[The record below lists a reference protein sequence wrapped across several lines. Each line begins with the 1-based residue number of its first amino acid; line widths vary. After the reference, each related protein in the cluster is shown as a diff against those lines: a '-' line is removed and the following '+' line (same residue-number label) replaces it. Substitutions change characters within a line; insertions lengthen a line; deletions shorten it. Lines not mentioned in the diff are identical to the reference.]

1 MEKEP
6 KTKKCSNC
14 CRAPQPIKE
23 FVNAKGREC
32 STCNKCREK
41 GKRNDNK
48 PDRREYHNDLN
59 KEKKYS
65 EEWRKKQLQE
75 RPQEYREHNNK
86 VAKEWKSNNPEYVAV
101 WSRTHTNARLNAL
114 KHSAEKRG
122 IEWLLTDDEA
132 KTMLTSP
139 CIYCEHINLEERVN
153 GIDRLDSDKPYTA
166 ENCRPCCKNCNYMKG
181 TFDPRTFI
189 EQAKKIASCQVVF
202 PDAPVCKEHKKV
214 NRKKIPSQE

>member
-1 MEKEP
+1 MAE
-6 KTKKCSNC
+6 TKKCSNC
-14 CRAPQPIKE
+14 SRLPQEIKE
-23 FVNAKGREC
+23 FINSKGKEC
-32 STCNKCREK
+32 STCNKCRQK
-41 GKRNDNK
+41 GRKHDSK
-48 PDRREYHNDLN
+48 PERRTYHNEIQS
-59 KEKKYS
+59 EKKYYKQ
-65 EEWRKKQLQE
+65 WRGKQLEE
-75 RPQEYREHNNK
+75 RPEEYRQHNNH
-86 VAKEWKSNNPEYVAV
+86 VQRQWREENAEQCARWY
-101 WSRTHTNARLNAL
+101 RTHVNPRLDAL
-114 KHSAEKRG
+114 KRAADKRG

-153 GIDRLDSDKPYTA
+153 GIDRLDSGKPYTS